1 MGIESTECLDDGGA
15 GNVESGN
22 LTQPKS
28 WLRQGTRFGL
38 PESGVFVSHLGI
50 PEDADTRLR
59 CVPEQADFSPMDG
72 GYEVSATLSSSTEIR
87 RIC

>member
-1 MGIESTECLDDGGA
+1 MGIESAECLDDGGA

-22 LTQPKS
+22 LTEPRS
-28 WLRQGTRFGL
+28 WPRQRALFGL

-50 PEDADTRLR
+50 PEDEDTRLR